1 MKNKTTIFISRL
13 SILTY
18 IFFIS
23 LSLLSCKNFVIAED
37 PSDDEINTILMRS
50 TFKIEGKAKN
60 SIYPTTGTTTGTAFI
75 LGVPTKTNPNKAYN
89 VLVTATHV
97 LDNIDGDKAILYLR
111 KKLEDSFVKFPFEF
125 PIRIENKDLWTRHKE
140 ADVSVMYLSSLP
152 PGVDLPKIIPVTWLA
167 DDNVFKDVQL
177 HPGDELSCLGYPLGA
192 ESNEAGFS
200 ILRSGKIASF
210 PLTPS
215 EKIKNILFDFEVFE
229 GNSGGPVY
237 FTQTGRVYKG
247 QSNIGVT
254 NRFIVGIVSEQHFL
268 IQKNSTLDEERLKK
282 YPLKLAIVVPASFIK
297 QTIDI
302 LPPLD

>member
-1 MKNKTTIFISRL
+1 MCA
-13 SILTY
+13 
-18 IFFIS
+18 
-23 LSLLSCKNFVIAED
+23 CKNFVIAED
-37 PSDDEINTILMRS
+37 LSDDEINTILMRS

-60 SIYPTTGTTTGTAFI
+60 SIYPTTGTAFI
-75 LGVPTKTNPNKAYN
+75 LGVPTKTTPNNAYI

-97 LDNIDGDKAILYLR
+97 LDNIDGDKATLYLR
-111 KKLEDSFVKFPFEF
+111 KELEDSFIKFPFEF
-125 PIRIENKDLWTRHKE
+125 TIRIENRDLWTRHKE
-140 ADVSVMYLSSLP
+140 ADVSVMYLSLP
-152 PGVDLPKIIPVTWLA
+152 PGVDLPKIIPITWLA

-177 HPGDELSCLGYPLGA
+177 HPGDELSCLGYPLGV

-247 QSNIGVT
+247 QANIGVT
-254 NRFIVGIVSEQHFL
+254 NRFIVGIVSEQRFL
-268 IQKNSTLDEERLKK
+268 TQKSNTLDEERLKK